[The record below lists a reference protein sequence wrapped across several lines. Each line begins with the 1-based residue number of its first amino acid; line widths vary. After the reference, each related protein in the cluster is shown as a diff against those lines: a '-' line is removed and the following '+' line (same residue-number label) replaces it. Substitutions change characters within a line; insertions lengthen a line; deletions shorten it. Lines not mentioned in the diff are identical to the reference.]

1 MPRTFGSPLPFRA
14 AAVLLGPF
22 FFGPSTGGPM
32 VAGWGAG
39 VPAAGVLGDESDAF
53 SALEF
58 GAAGT
63 VVDVLWV
70 SSMISLGGG
79 VSSLT

>member
-1 MPRTFGSPLPFRA
+1 
-14 AAVLLGPF
+14 
-22 FFGPSTGGPM
+22 M